1 MMLPIGRHRRIV
13 LPADFTLC
21 NPKKLRYWKP
31 SPSRPK
37 PSPREELDAEWA
49 SVEHSLSE
57 LEHAVAAK
65 EAEFMAISRA
75 VSLHEHV
82 TSLDGARLAT
92 TRRTRG
98 HLAFSS
104 HSLIF
109 LPGRLLFSKRGV
121 ARDQCQS
128 RSVRLAC

>member
-49 SVEHSLSE
+49 SVEHSISE

-65 EAEFMAISRA
+65 EAEFKKNNLVRRVLFDESCYCSVYYHNKQH
-75 VSLHEHV
+75 VSTEENQASCV
-82 TSLDGARLAT
+82 
-92 TRRTRG
+92 
-98 HLAFSS
+98 
-104 HSLIF
+104 
-109 LPGRLLFSKRGV
+109 
-121 ARDQCQS
+121 
-128 RSVRLAC
+128 